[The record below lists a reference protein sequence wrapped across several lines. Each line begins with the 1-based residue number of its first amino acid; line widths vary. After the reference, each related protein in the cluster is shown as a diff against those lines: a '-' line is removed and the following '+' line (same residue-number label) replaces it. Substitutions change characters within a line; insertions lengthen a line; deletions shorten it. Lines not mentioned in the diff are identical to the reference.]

1 MRWIDY
7 DETLEGC
14 KPIISATSSVRAP
27 QSEVLSLLITK
38 TAEVCQCYSSELF
51 DIWDYSLHRT
61 FQQGGHDLIAIH
73 TAGVAGFD
81 EFIDRA
87 WAWDYVYIVAV
98 GKSKDGWSVALY
110 ELPQGSVVVKEL
122 K

>member
-7 DETLEGC
+7 DETLEGRE
-14 KPIISATSSVRAP
+14 PLISATASARAP

-38 TAEVCQCYSSELF
+38 AAEVCQWQCSDLF

-61 FQQGGHDLIAIH
+61 FQQGGCDLIAIH
-73 TAGVAGFD
+73 TTGVAGFD
-81 EFIDRA
+81 EFMDRP
-87 WAWDYVYIVAV
+87 WAWEYVYIVKV